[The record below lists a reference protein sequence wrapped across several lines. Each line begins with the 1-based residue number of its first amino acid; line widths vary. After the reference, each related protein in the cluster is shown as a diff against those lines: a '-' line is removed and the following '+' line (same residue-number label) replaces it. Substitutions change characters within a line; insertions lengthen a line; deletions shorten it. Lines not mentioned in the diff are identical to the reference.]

1 MSDEWTIQQRV
12 ASVAAEPAKPPVG
25 EDVHYPD
32 SDGHF
37 LPDNSLQA
45 NAIVNIRVALG
56 RHFLHAERVV
66 IEGDLFIYY
75 IEGDPDS
82 KIAPDVFVVLDH
94 EVKDR
99 PSYMVWKEGRVP
111 DFALEVISPSSDIRN
126 AEYKRDLYE
135 QLGFGEYF
143 LFQPDPDR
151 PAPRLVGHRLTGGR
165 YESVLPESGGELRSE
180 ALGVLFR
187 SDGKNLRVR
196 DAVTGKDYP
205 CGPREIGER
214 EEALELKVRIEADA
228 RRAEADARRRA
239 EARVRAEAD
248 ARRQAEARVQA
259 EADARRQAEARAQ
272 AEADARR
279 AEADARRQAESKIAE
294 LRALLAKD

>member
-1 MSDEWTIQQRV
+1 MSDEWTIHQRV

-45 NAIVNIRVALG
+45 NAIVNVRVALG

-75 IEGDPDS
+75 VEGDPNS

-99 PSYMVWKEGRVP
+99 PSYMVWKERRVP

-151 PAPRLVGHRLTGGR
+151 PAPRLVGHRLMGGR
-165 YESVLPESGGELRSE
+165 YESVLPEPSGELRSE

-214 EEALELKVRIEADA
+214 EEALELEVRIEADA
-228 RRAEADARRRA
+228 KRRAEATARAEADARRRA
-239 EARVRAEAD
+239 EARARAEAD
-248 ARRQAEARVQA
+248 ARRQAEARTQ
-259 EADARRQAEARAQ
+259 
-272 AEADARR
+272 

-294 LRALLAKD
+294 LRALLANDGRRKTGSD